1 MMHHENENVPSL
13 MCHLA
18 PVANNTQST
27 FLRARAHTHTHA
39 VRDTL
44 VLLVVHSPNVTL
56 THASGCTAGR
66 RTMSNSS

>member
-1 MMHHENENVPSL
+1 MMHHEMK
-13 MCHLA
+13 MCLLSCATSHQLL
-18 PVANNTQST
+18 TT
-27 FLRARAHTHTHA
+27 LRGPFSARAHTHTHA